1 MNLFH
6 ENQIQKV
13 STYFIFLN
21 EIKSG
26 STFIDFSSGEIQSK
40 TFGEKFPPIQLGS
53 GHHLGF
59 T

>member
-40 TFGEKFPPIQLGS
+40 TFGEKFPAIQLGS
-53 GHHLGF
+53 GHYLGF

>member
-21 EIKSG
+21 EIKSAT
-26 STFIDFSSGEIQSK
+26 TFIGFSSREIHCGGFISIFGK
-40 TFGEKFPPIQLGS
+40 TNTIL
-53 GHHLGF
+53 
-59 T
+59 